1 MSEVKRGGNSLLVAE
16 PDTLVGH
23 RFVKRRG
30 DGTHRSLLRSR
41 DAN

>member
-1 MSEVKRGGNSLLVAE
+1 MLLVAE
-16 PDTLVGH
+16 SDTLVGH

-30 DGTHRSLLRSR
+30 GGGGAHRSLLHSR